1 MKAAFV
7 FSGQGAQKPGMGKD
21 LYDGSAAAAEV
32 FREANRILGWDLTD
46 VCFNGPDEKLTGSRC
61 CQPAIFTV
69 SMAALAAFREKFP
82 DVKPLGAA
90 GLSLGEYGALCCAGY
105 MTFADG
111 LRLVSKRAELMDA
124 ACQKTPGTMAS
135 ILTDGTVPA
144 DVFKKICAECGIW
157 VANYNNPMQTVISGG
172 TAGVSRASEIFKN
185 TAGVRRVIPLN
196 VSGAF
201 HSGLMAEA
209 GEKLREVLA
218 AVSVQPNRIPVA
230 QNFTGEITEDYTQIK
245 ENLVH
250 QVAGSVQWIGCVK
263 SLSAVGAD
271 TFIEFGP
278 GTVLTGLI
286 RKIDSSKALLNVQS
300 MEDLYKITITQNP
313 VQ

>member
-7 FSGQGAQKPGMGKD
+7 FSGQGAQKTGMGKD
-21 LYDGSAAAAEV
+21 LYDSSPAAADI
-32 FREANRILGWDLTD
+32 FRQANDILGWNLMEI
-46 VCFNGPDEKLTGSRC
+46 CFNGPDEKLTESRC

-82 DVKPLGAA
+82 GVKAVGAA
-90 GLSLGEYGALCCAGY
+90 GLSLGEYGALCCGGY

-111 LRLVSKRAELMDA
+111 LKTVARRAELMDE
-124 ACQKTPGTMAS
+124 ACKKAPGTMAS
-135 ILTDGTVPA
+135 IITDGSVTA
-144 DVFKKICAECGIW
+144 ETFKKICADCGIW

-172 TAGVSRASEIFKN
+172 VDGVAKAAEIFKG
-185 TAGVRRVIPLN
+185 TAGVRRVIPLM
-196 VSGAF
+196 VAGAF
-201 HSGLMAEA
+201 HSGMMAEA

-218 AVSVQPNRIPVA
+218 AVPVRPNEIPVA
-230 QNFTGEITEDYTQIK
+230 QNYTGTITADYTLIK
-245 ENLVH
+245 ENLVR

-263 SLSAVGAD
+263 SLAEAGAD

-286 RKIDSSKALLNVQS
+286 RKIDSSKTLLNVQTA
-300 MEDLYKITITQNP
+300 EDLDKIDIA
-313 VQ
+313 